1 MNVELYIAITICVV
15 VVLVVVYQ
23 LYNYLIG
30 RKLFSTL
37 KFGDELQCEWYLA
50 ASLFDSRRT
59 RYFTVLGIDVEYN
72 NSVTLKTHDNGEVM
86 TFTARQA
93 GALGL
98 KRKQNG

>member
-1 MNVELYIAITICVV
+1 MIWTILGLLLFLASSVF
-15 VVLVVVYQ
+15 VYQ
-23 LYNYLIG
+23 VYLCARG
-30 RKLFSTL
+30 KMLLSTL
-37 KFGDELQCEWYLA
+37 KYGDEVQCEWYLA

-59 RYFTVLGIDVEYN
+59 RYFTVLGIDVESN